1 MTAPLSAPLLQVA
14 PVPSGEQAPLICLER
29 VTKRF
34 AARRGNFTAL
44 TDVSLEIRRGELV
57 VLVGPSGCGKSTLLN
72 LIAGLER
79 PDEGRLLVGGRPVD
93 GPGPDRAVMF
103 QEHALFPWRTVFG
116 NVAYPLE
123 RLGWPKERIRA
134 RVDELL
140 KLVHLSRFAHS
151 AVHEL
156 SGGMRQRVALAR
168 ALAGDPDVLLMDE
181 PFAALDAQTRD
192 VLLGELQKIHQ
203 SSKKTIVFVTHNVRE
218 AVVLGSRVALMTT
231 RPGRVDRVLEIDL
244 PRPRSIDDRDV
255 ALLSASVKQHLKA
268 EIERVLREEL
278 GDDYVAPEVRGSRAP
293 GGPLG
298 SGI

>member
-1 MTAPLSAPLLQVA
+1 MTAPLSAELLQVA
-14 PVPSGEQAPLICLER
+14 PTPSEQEPLICLEG
-29 VTKRF
+29 VAKRF
-34 AARRGNFTAL
+34 AAHGGRFTAL
-44 TDVSLEIRRGELV
+44 TGISLDIRRGELL

-79 PDEGRLLVGGRPVD
+79 PDEGRLLVGGRPVN

-140 KLVHLSRFAHS
+140 KLVHLSRFAQN

-218 AVVLGSRVALMTT
+218 AVVLGSRVALMAT
-231 RPGRVDRVLEIDL
+231 RPGRIERVLEIDL
-244 PRPRSIDDRDV
+244 PRPRSVDDRDV
-255 ALLSASVKQHLKA
+255 ALLASRIKQHLKA

-293 GGPLG
+293 SGPLG